1 MFDWAQRCTCVFPPI
16 IALKNPHFPQK
27 KSWLDGPP
35 FYSSHDEVEDDNG
48 DDNVDISGGDH
59 GDHGD
64 DNYDDDGDHNDDD
77 NDVVMAMVT
86 MITMFFT
93 KPEAP
98 DQCHDNLQIKTS
110 KLCQVCHCA
119 MSPVH
124 QSFTSRSKD
133 LKLKLWFQKTF
144 HSFNTCLFGSLN
156 LILKS
161 DGKEFLNQLINR
173 NNNNSAGN
181 IKSTNWG
188 SEKLNDEI
196 KRPASEEMELLGIIG
211 LIELISEL
219 NWN

>member
-59 GDHGD
+59 GD
-64 DNYDDDGDHNDDD
+64 DNYDDEGDHNDDD
-77 NDVVMAMVT
+77 NDVVMTMVT
-86 MITMFFT
+86 MITMFFSQ
-93 KPEAP
+93 PEAP
-98 DQCHDNLQIKTS
+98 DQCHDNLQTKTS

-144 HSFNTCLFGSLN
+144 HKT
-156 LILKS
+156 
-161 DGKEFLNQLINR
+161 Q
-173 NNNNSAGN
+173 NSQQFQYLPVWWLELDFK
-181 IKSTNWG
+181 IRWKRV
-188 SEKLNDEI
+188 SESIDQEQQQQQCW
-196 KRPASEEMELLGIIG
+196 EC
-211 LIELISEL
+211 
-219 NWN
+219 